1 MMPAK
6 TTKFIL
12 AYPYRKYCFFMSLL
26 KSKAQIIL
34 IIFSKKFLLFF
45 IYISV
50 FLSILPQE
58 VYSGNKAG
66 LSEEQIE
73 ILKKDIK
80 ELMQTDVLVTSV
92 SKRPQLLHETASAV
106 YVVTQEDIRRTGA
119 VNIMEALRIVPG
131 VQVSKINQ
139 NRYAISI
146 RGFNRRLG
154 SDKLL
159 VLMDGR
165 TVYSPSASGVFW
177 IGQDTVLEDID
188 RIEVIRGPGASLW
201 GSNAV
206 AGVIN
211 IITKT
216 STETQDVL
224 LSGGGGTEEKGFAT
238 LRYGGKIK
246 DDFSYRVYGKYR
258 DQDEGKT
265 LGGSMPIDD
274 KQMSQTGFRSDWQVT
289 PSDNLTLQGDY
300 YHLDAGLDFK
310 SRFLSISEGSA
321 PFKGEVNQ
329 KGLNFLSRWSRE
341 LDDSSS
347 FQFQAYYDRLERK
360 SELPFKNIVD
370 QLDLDFQHN
379 FLIGEKQNILWG
391 LNYRFSYF
399 NFEETNITRLPE
411 RGTNLFGFF
420 IHDEITL
427 IPNIWNVIIGSK
439 FEHNEFS
446 GFEVQP
452 NVRTTWT
459 PNSESTFWA
468 AVSRAT
474 RIPSVSEETSSLNRI
489 VIPGTPP
496 LLIRERNDGRT
507 DSEKLMAYEVGY
519 RFKPN
524 SQFNFDLTGYYFD
537 YSNIID
543 SVTTGA
549 VFLENSPA
557 PPHLVLENFNDN
569 VLEGEVYGLEM
580 SLQWKP
586 TENWKL
592 SSSYTFSKV
601 DLRPTDN
608 SVVFP
613 QAFNGEGDLDA
624 EGEPKHLFHFRS
636 YLNLPHNLEFDSSF
650 YYVSRN
656 SARNIPSYS
665 RVDLRL
671 GWKPIKK
678 LELSLVGQNIFD
690 ESHQELNE
698 LLEVGTETERSFYVK
713 ATFNF

>member
-1 MMPAK
+1 MPAK

>member
-1 MMPAK
+1 MMRAK
-6 TTKFIL
+6 TTKFIS
-12 AYPYRKYCFFMSLL
+12 AYPYRKYCFFMPFQR
-26 KSKAQIIL
+26 KNTKRFL
-34 IIFSKKFLLFF
+34 IIFSKKFLLVF
-45 IYISV
+45 IYIFL
-50 FLSILPQE
+50 FLSILPKD
-58 VYSGNKAG
+58 VDSKNNGG

-80 ELMQTDVLVTSV
+80 ELMQTNVLVTSV
-92 SKRPQLLHETASAV
+92 SKRPQLLHDTASAV

-177 IGQDTVLEDID
+177 IGQDTVMEDID

-211 IITKT
+211 IITK
-216 STETQDVL
+216 SSPETQGGL
-224 LSGGGGTEEKGFAT
+224 ISGGSGTEEKGFAT

-246 DDFSYRVYGKYR
+246 DNFSYRIYGKYR
-258 DQDEGKT
+258 ERNEGKS
-265 LGGSMPIDD
+265 LDGSRPIDD
-274 KQMSQTGFRSDWQVT
+274 KQMSQAGFRSDWQVT

-300 YHLDAGLDFK
+300 YRLDAGLDFK

-329 KGLNFLSRWSRE
+329 KGFNFLSRWSRE

-360 SELPFKNIVD
+360 SELPFNNIVD
-370 QLDLDFQHN
+370 QFDLDFQHN

-399 NFEETNITRLPE
+399 DFEETNITKLPK

-427 IPNIWNVIIGSK
+427 IPNIWNIIIGSK

-452 NVRTTWT
+452 NIRTTWA

-474 RIPSVSEETSSLNRI
+474 RIPSVVEETSFANRTL
-489 VIPGTPP
+489 IPGSPP

-524 SQFNFDLTGYYFD
+524 SNFNFDIAGYYFD

-549 VFLENSPA
+549 VFFESSPS
-557 PPHLVLENFNDN
+557 PPHLVLENFNAN

-586 TENWKL
+586 LDNWKL

-636 YLNLPHNLEFDSSF
+636 YLNLPHNLEFDSSI

-678 LELSLVGQNIFD
+678 LDLSLIGQNIFD
-690 ESHQELNE
+690 ESHQELTE
-698 LLEVGTETERSFYVK
+698 LLEVGTETERSFYFK